1 MESTEYNPDTDPE
14 VIALREQ
21 VKRAEVEAQA
31 KADQFMKDDQL
42 ARTKGDSPE
51 QVEARKRVAAL
62 YLEMH
67 YPQESGAEIEKI
79 LSVIDY
85 QMTVST
91 TNGRFVDMENPKGI
105 GFLGFGRKP
114 CYLVSKAYPPHDE
127 QQPIYALEYFAV
139 ET

>member
-1 MESTEYNPDTDPE
+1 METTEYNPDTDPE

-21 VKRAEVEAQA
+21 VRRAEAEAQA
-31 KADQFMKDDQL
+31 QADRFTKDDQL
-42 ARTKGDSPE
+42 ARTRGETPE

-62 YLEMH
+62 YCELH
-67 YPQESGAEIEKI
+67 FPQEPPADIGKI
-79 LSVIDY
+79 LAAIDY
-85 QMTVST
+85 QMTVT
-91 TNGRFVDMENPKGI
+91 TLDGRSVDMENPKGI

-114 CYLVSKAYPPHDE
+114 TYLLSKAHPPRD